1 MTTMQQAKEVG
12 VMRNLDSPTE
22 ELKQEHALVLLV
34 VEAME
39 REVAY
44 IEAQDKVHAERV
56 AQMVDFT
63 RNFTDG
69 CHHAKEE
76 RLLFP
81 ILEER
86 SRTGAG
92 QVSILLS
99 EHMAGRDAV
108 RAIADNLPR
117 VDEDEA
123 ARKAVAENLGL
134 YAFLLRLHINKED
147 TVLFP
152 LADEVLSDQEAELL
166 AEEFERVETEE
177 TGEGIHERYQ
187 QLAHE
192 LAEAPSD

>member
-1 MTTMQQAKEVG
+1 MPTEPH
-12 VMRNLDSPTE
+12 SPTD
-22 ELKQEHALVLLV
+22 ELKEEHVLVLMV

-44 IEAQDKVHAERV
+44 IEANDRVHAERV
-56 AQMVDFT
+56 AQMIEFT

-76 RLLFP
+76 KLLFP
-81 ILEER
+81 VLEER
-86 SRTGAG
+86 SRAGAG

-99 EHMAGRDAV
+99 EHMAGREAV

-117 VDEDEA
+117 VDEDA
-123 ARKAVAENLGL
+123 DARKAVAENLGL

-166 AEEFERVETEE
+166 AQEFARVEEEE
-177 TGEGIHERYQ
+177 TGEGVHERYHH
-187 QLAHE
+187 LAHE
-192 LAEAPSD
+192 LAEAAGLD

>member
-1 MTTMQQAKEVG
+1 MTTVPQAKEVV
-12 VMRNLDSPTE
+12 VMQDVSPTE
-22 ELKQEHALVLLV
+22 ELKQEHVLVLLV

-44 IEAQDKVHAERV
+44 IEAEDKVHAERV

-99 EHMAGRDAV
+99 EHMAGREAV
-108 RAIADNLPR
+108 RAIADNLPD
-117 VDEDEA
+117 VDDSEA
-123 ARKAVAENLGL
+123 ARKVVAENLGL

-166 AEEFERVETEE
+166 ADEFARVETEE
-177 TGEGIHERYQ
+177 TGADVHDHYHR
-187 QLAHE
+187 LAHE
-192 LAEAPSD
+192 LAEAPSE